1 MDQEKEAS
9 FVMYCFRFFQ
19 YAIAAVQGEMHN
31 KNATAITMWI
41 TGTLP
46 GKFDNKI
53 PASGTNRPTSGKQKN
68 ILNIINFSIIINI

>member
-9 FVMYCFRFFQ
+9 FVLSWFRFFP
-19 YAIAAVQGEMHN
+19 YAIAAVQSAMHTN
-31 KNATAITMWI
+31 NATSITMWI